1 MSQNELARETSPYLL
16 QHKENPVHW
25 TAWGGAAFERARKEN
40 KFILLSLGYA
50 ACH

>member
-25 TAWGGAAFERARKEN
+25 TAWGDAAFERARKEN